1 MSWLSGLAGKAED
14 LLVRVD
20 QAAGKAL
27 TNQPDDKPPPKSAV
41 GGVDPS
47 FARADVRSK
56 VTAEATNA
64 QQQIPRIPST
74 TQLTSTHG
82 GAAGIQANFVSSKPS
97 ASLLKGKDKDEELF
111 RFLNTNAPAAST
123 TNTSAKNSINS
134 SRHSRASST
143 SSTVSSRIEQLADAS
158 VDMSYAASES
168 KRAGITFSSSGWM

>member
-74 TQLTSTHG
+74 AQLTSTYG
-82 GAAGIQANFVSSKPS
+82 GAAGIQAKSVSSKPS
-97 ASLLKGKDKDEELF
+97 AGFAE
-111 RFLNTNAPAAST
+111 
-123 TNTSAKNSINS
+123 
-134 SRHSRASST
+134 
-143 SSTVSSRIEQLADAS
+143 
-158 VDMSYAASES
+158 
-168 KRAGITFSSSGWM
+168 G